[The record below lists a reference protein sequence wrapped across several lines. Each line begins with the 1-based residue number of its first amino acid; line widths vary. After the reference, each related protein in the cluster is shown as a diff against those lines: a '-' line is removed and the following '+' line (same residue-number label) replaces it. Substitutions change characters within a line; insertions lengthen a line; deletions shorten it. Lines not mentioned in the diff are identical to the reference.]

1 MTAVKIESILQIREM
16 DSLNDC
22 TVRVYCNGELAVHTL
37 INHNPQGHRGRKFNY
52 NIMLSID
59 MEEGKDY
66 NFAYFYSYSNTDA
79 MAIKFSSLLVN
90 NKTVLP
96 IYPVNYEAHRN
107 LYDPELPTY
116 KNIFYDIDPTLYENH
131 VNARFLGFDTPI
143 STDVGKAMTL
153 RLKDGEVQATG
164 YFKQPDKFKRIQNLV
179 DKKAGNTQPI
189 NGYSSNLHWIINYYN
204 HIIEKGKFMHT
215 NKKLESIYSTWL
227 KFTTIKDLHKWEK
240 QHAQEINT
248 QFDIFLK
255 QLEDK
260 VDALSLTKTVD
271 MKWVTQTE
279 HDIADLEKLIEKN
292 PSNEFAMSQLK
303 KMQDSLSN
311 LQNTMSNVYS
321 SEHYPS
327 VFLFDPNKDHTE
339 RLSIVT
345 LKEECEMLRQNGFE
359 RVMKDWN
366 EQGYVI
372 YRLWDRGIFGHY
384 KLACPSCL
392 AYWQD
397 PSFEN
402 EKEMTQ
408 RVVDI
413 LSRETSEYKIFVNMV
428 KEMHL
433 RLMFIAE
440 NDY

>member
-1 MTAVKIESILQIREM
+1 MTAVKIESILQVRAI

-37 INHNPQGHRGRKFNY
+37 IRHHPQGLRSRKWHY

-66 NFAYFYSYSNTDA
+66 NFAYFYRYSNKDA
-79 MAIKFSSLLVN
+79 MAIKFSRLIVN

-96 IYPVNYEAHRN
+96 IYPVNYKAHRN

-131 VNARFLGFDTPI
+131 INAKFLGFDTPI
-143 STDVGKAMTL
+143 SDNVAKAMTL

-164 YFKQPDKFKRIQNLV
+164 YFKQPDKFKRVKSLV
-179 DKKAGNTQPI
+179 DKKAGNTQPT
-189 NGYSSNLHWIINYYN
+189 NGYSSNLHWIIDYYN
-204 HIIEKGKFMHT
+204 YIIEKGKYIDT
-215 NKKLESIYSTWL
+215 NKKLESTYSLWL
-227 KFTTIKDLHKWEK
+227 NLTKIKDQNRWEK
-240 QHAQEINT
+240 EHAQEINA
-248 QFDIFLK
+248 QFDLFLK

-260 VDALSLTKTVD
+260 VDALTLTKTVD
-271 MKWVTQTE
+271 MKWITQTE
-279 HDIADLEKLIEKN
+279 NDIADLEKLIEKN

-303 KMQDSLSN
+303 KMQDSLCD
-311 LQNTMSNVYS
+311 LQNTMSGVYS

-327 VFLFDPNKDHTE
+327 VLLFDPDKDHSE
-339 RLSIVT
+339 RMSIVT
-345 LKEECEMLRQNGFE
+345 LKDEFNLLRQHGFDK
-359 RVMKDWN
+359 VMKDWN
-366 EQGYVI
+366 QQGYVI
-372 YRLWDRGIFGHY
+372 FRLWDKGIIGHY
-384 KLACPSCL
+384 EMACPSCL
-392 AYWQD
+392 GYWQD

-408 RVVDI
+408 RVVEI
-413 LSRETSEYKIFVNMV
+413 LSRETVEYKKFVNMV

-433 RLMFIAE
+433 KFMFIAE
-440 NDY
+440 K

>member
-1 MTAVKIESILQIREM
+1 MTAVKIKTTLQVRVS

-22 TVRVYCNGELAVHTL
+22 MVRIYCNGELALHTV
-37 INHNPQGHRGRKFNY
+37 IFSSHQMIDNKFDY
-52 NIMLSID
+52 DIMLSID

-66 NFAYFYSYSNTDA
+66 NFAYFYSHTDKIEINFKRL
-79 MAIKFSSLLVN
+79 AINDKIVI
-90 NKTVLP
+90 P
-96 IYPVNYEAHRN
+96 IFPLNYVAHSN
-107 LYDPELPTY
+107 LYDPEAPTY

-143 STDVGKAMTL
+143 SANVGKTMTL

-189 NGYSSNLHWIINYYN
+189 NGYSSNFHWIIDYYN

-215 NKKLESIYSTWL
+215 NKKLESIYSIWL
-227 KFTTIKDLHKWEK
+227 KFTSIKDVYQWRK
-240 QHAQEINT
+240 QNAQEIDA

-260 VDALSLTKTVD
+260 VDALALTKTVD
-271 MKWVTQTE
+271 IKWVTQTE
-279 HDIADLEKLIEKN
+279 HDIDDLKKLIEKN
-292 PSNEFAMSQLK
+292 PSNEFAMNQLK

-311 LQNTMSNVYS
+311 LQDSMSDVYS

-327 VFLFDPNKDHTE
+327 VLLFDTNKNHTE
-339 RLSIVT
+339 RMSIVT
-345 LKEECEMLRQNGFE
+345 LKEEFDLLRQYGFDK
-359 RVMKDWN
+359 VMQDWN
-366 EQGYVI
+366 RKGYVI

-384 KLACPSCL
+384 KMACPSCL

-402 EKEMTQ
+402 EKEMSQ
-408 RVVDI
+408 RVVEI
-413 LSRETSEYKIFVNMV
+413 LSRETAEYKIFCNMV

-433 RLMFIAE
+433 RFMFIAE
-440 NDY
+440 K